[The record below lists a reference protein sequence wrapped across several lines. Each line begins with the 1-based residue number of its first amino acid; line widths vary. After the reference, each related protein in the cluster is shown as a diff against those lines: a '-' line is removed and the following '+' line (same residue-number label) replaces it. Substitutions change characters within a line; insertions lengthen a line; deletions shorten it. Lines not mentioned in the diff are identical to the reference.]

1 MTELSTYKLESL
13 REDPEFVFY
22 RGRRDAPPCSILVV
36 APSSKQPSQKTLS
49 RIEHEYKFRTE
60 LDPAWA
66 AQPLALVRDEGQT
79 VLMLEDPGGELLN
92 RLLAQPLELT
102 FALRIAI
109 GLSAALE
116 GLHERGIIHKDIKPA
131 NAMVDQ
137 TSGAV
142 WLTGFGIASKLPRE
156 CQAPE
161 PPETIAGTLA
171 YMAPEQS
178 GRMNRSIDSRSDLY
192 SLGVTL
198 YEMLTGML
206 PFAATDP
213 IEWVHCHIAREPMPA
228 AERRKEVPNVL
239 SAIVS
244 KLLGKIPEERYQTA
258 AGLEADLRRCL
269 GDWESLGRIAPFPL
283 GEQDASDCLLI
294 PEKLYGRDREI
305 EALLDAFDRVV
316 ARGTPEL
323 VLVSGYSGI
332 GKSSVVNELHKAIV
346 LPRGIFISGKFDQY
360 KRDIPYA
367 TLAQAFETMVRQI
380 LGKGELEVGRWRDAI
395 RDAVGLNGQLVVDL
409 LPALE
414 LIIGKQAPVPELPP
428 WEAQNRFETVFR
440 AFFGVFARKEHP
452 LALFLDDLQWLDAA
466 TLKLLEHLLTHPDV
480 GHLLLIGAYRDNE
493 VSPSH
498 PLMVG
503 LDSIRK
509 SGAIVREIVLA
520 PLSLDDVNRLIAD
533 SLHHE
538 RARTEPLAQLVQQKT
553 AGNPFFAIQFL
564 TALAEERLLEF
575 DRREAAWRWDIDCI
589 RAKRITDNVVDL
601 MVVKLNRVS
610 ETARQALKQLSCL
623 GNRAET
629 AALTMVQGASEEEI
643 HSGLREAV
651 REGFVLSLDGSYRFV
666 HDRVQEAAYS
676 LIPEEMR
683 GEVHLR
689 NGRLLMSMMPADE
702 LAENIFDV
710 ANQLNRGAAL
720 ISDRIEKRRVAEL
733 NLRAGKKAKASTAY
747 AAACTY
753 LSMGMT
759 LLDRE
764 DWEGR
769 YRLAF
774 DLWLLRAECEFL
786 CGNFDEAARLI
797 SELIERATSKTDSAA
812 AYHLR
817 VNFHIIKSEYQ
828 KAVGSALECLR
839 LFGIAIPEHPAW
851 EQVDDE
857 YEKVWR
863 NLGARSIEGLID
875 LPSITDPEIQAAAG
889 VLSSLCEVAFFTDK
903 NLFLL
908 STCHIVNLSL
918 KYGTIGASAHGYA
931 SFGNILGR
939 AFHRYADAYRFGKL
953 GVNLAEKQ
961 GFAAHKARVYMN
973 MAWAAIWTKPVTTA
987 LNFVRAAFSVAVETG
1002 DVIFACYC
1010 CDHTVTDLLA
1020 RGDHLD
1026 EVWRESEKCLDF
1038 VRKTRSRDYLDR
1050 VVSQQQ
1056 FIQTMREPAAFSSAL
1071 GDTHFDPAALEVQL
1085 AGDRATVCWYWIL
1098 ELQTRFL
1105 LGDYQSAIA
1114 TAQKAKPLL
1123 WTATGCIQLLD
1134 YHYYTALAIT
1144 AVIKTAPPD
1153 RQDEWSGTLTAHLE
1167 QLRDWA
1173 ENCAPIFRDKHALV
1187 SAEVARINS
1196 KDVDAMRLYEQ
1207 AIQFARENGF
1217 VHNEGIAN
1225 EVAARF
1231 YLNRGFETIGYI
1243 YLRNARYCYL
1253 RWGARGK
1260 VKRLERLYPAL
1271 GEQAPLGPTAT
1282 IDASIEQ
1289 LDLRTVVKA
1298 LQAVSREIDLG
1309 KLIESLMLI
1318 AVQHAGAERGL
1329 LFLARGKEH
1338 RIEAEATTGQDGVR
1352 VILSQAFVTLPKF
1365 PESILRYVI
1374 RTRES
1379 VLLNDAS
1386 TQSLFSDDEYLR
1398 GKRLRSILCL
1408 PLVRMGE
1415 LIGVLYLENNLT
1427 SRVFTQEQFA
1437 VLELLA
1443 SQAAI
1448 SLKNARLYAEL
1459 QHENSD
1465 RRKADE
1471 ALRASEERWRKLFEN
1486 SSAGIALLTPDG
1498 RCIAANLALQKIL
1511 GYSEEELQQLT
1522 PLELTYEE
1530 DWAGTEARLAELAE
1544 GQRHERRIEKRCVH
1558 KDGRLIWIDLS
1569 TVFVPA
1575 TGSTPALFSAVIVD
1589 ITERK
1594 QAEEELKRIR
1604 RLEGE
1609 MLQASRTEMIGGLTA
1624 SLAHEL
1630 NQPLAAIRSNA
1641 EAARLFLAAQQ
1652 PDLEQVKAAID
1663 DVIQDNAR
1671 AAETIQNVRALFQRD
1686 KVVMSSVDL
1695 REILYDVER
1704 IVRTDAKLKNIHL
1717 RLDLPTSLPT
1727 VIGNR
1732 TQLIEALM
1740 NLLINAFDSICERA
1754 EGVREVKVS
1763 VSEQEVGRV
1772 HIAVRDSGKGIDPE
1786 IVPRLF
1792 DAFFTTK
1799 PKGMGMGLAIVR
1811 SIVENHGGRLWVT
1824 GNPDRGATMEFD
1836 LPAIASPQE
1845 S

>member
-22 RGRRDAPPCSILVV
+22 RGRRDAAPCSILVM
-36 APSSKQPSQKTLS
+36 APSSKQPAPETLR
-49 RIEHEYKFRTE
+49 RIEHEYKLRTE
-60 LDPAWA
+60 LEPAWA
-66 AQPLALVRDEGQT
+66 TQPLALVRYEGQK
-79 VLMLEDPGGELLN
+79 VLVLEDPGGEPLT

-102 FALRIAI
+102 QALRIAI
-109 GLSAALE
+109 GLSAALA

-137 TSGAV
+137 RSGQV
-142 WLTGFGIASKLPRE
+142 WLTGFGIASQLARE

-161 PPETIAGTLA
+161 PPESIAGTLA
-171 YMAPEQS
+171 YMAPEQT
-178 GRMNRSIDSRSDLY
+178 GRMNRSMDSRSDLY

-206 PFAATDP
+206 PFAASEP
-213 IEWVHCHIAREPMPA
+213 VEWVHCHIAREPTPA
-228 AERRKEVPNVL
+228 SERKKEVPNLL

-244 KLLGKIPEERYQTA
+244 KLLAKIPEERYQTA

-269 GDWESLGRIAPFPL
+269 ADWESLGRIAPFVL
-283 GEQDASDCLLI
+283 GEHDASDRLLI

-305 EALLDAFDRVV
+305 EALLEAFDRVV

-332 GKSSVVNELHKAIV
+332 GKSSVVNEVHKSIV

-367 TLAQAFETMVRQI
+367 TLAQGFETLVRQI
-380 LGKGELEVGRWRDAI
+380 LSKGELEVGHWRDAI
-395 RDAVGLNGQLVVDL
+395 RNALGLNGQLVVDL
-409 LPALE
+409 IPTLE
-414 LIIGKQAPVPELPP
+414 LILGKQTPVPEFPP
-428 WEAQNRFETVFR
+428 QEAQNRFQAVFR
-440 AFFGVFARKEHP
+440 AFLGVFARKEHP
-452 LALFLDDLQWLDAA
+452 LVLFLDDLQWLDTA
-466 TLKLLEHLLTHPDV
+466 TLKLIEHLVTHPDV
-480 GHLLLIGAYRDNE
+480 RHLLLIGAYRDNE

-498 PLMVG
+498 PLMMG

-509 SGAIVREIVLA
+509 SEAIVRDIVLA
-520 PLSLDDVNRLIAD
+520 PLSLDDVGRFITD
-533 SLHHE
+533 SLHHQ
-538 RARTEPLAQLVQQKT
+538 RPRTEPLARLVHQKT

-575 DRREAAWRWDIDCI
+575 DRREAAWRWDIDRI
-589 RAKRITDNVVDL
+589 RAKRIADNMVDL
-601 MVVKLNRVS
+601 MVEKLNRIS
-610 ETARQALKQLSCL
+610 ETAREALKQLSCL

-629 AALTMVQGASEEEI
+629 GVLMMVQGASEEEI

-651 REGFVLSLDGSYRFV
+651 REGFVFYLGGSYRFV

-676 LIPEEMR
+676 LIPEETR
-683 GEVHLR
+683 AEVHLR
-689 NGRLLMSMMPADE
+689 IGRLLVSIMPADE
-702 LAENIFDV
+702 LAENIFDIV
-710 ANQLNRGAAL
+710 NQLNRGAVL
-720 ISDRIEKRRVAEL
+720 NSDRNEKQRVAEL
-733 NLRAGKKAKASTAY
+733 NLRAGKKARASTAY
-747 AAACTY
+747 AAACIY
-753 LSMGMT
+753 LSMGMA

-764 DWEGR
+764 DWERR
-769 YRLAF
+769 YQLAF

-786 CGNFDEAARLI
+786 CGNFEEAARLI
-797 SELIERATSKTDSAA
+797 SELIKRATSKTDIAA
-812 AYHLR
+812 AYRLR
-817 VNFHIIKSEYQ
+817 INFHIIKSEYRE
-828 KAVGSALECLR
+828 AVGNALKCLR
-839 LFGIAIPEHPAW
+839 LFGIEIPEQPTW
-851 EQVDDE
+851 EQVHDE
-857 YEKVWR
+857 YEEVWR
-863 NLGARSIEGLID
+863 NLGALSIESLID
-875 LPSITDPEIQAAAG
+875 LPSMTDPEIQAATG
-889 VLSSLCEVAFFTDK
+889 VLSSLYEVAFFTDK

-908 STCHIVNLSL
+908 STCQIVNLSL
-918 KYGTIGASAHGYA
+918 KWGTIGASAHGFA

-953 GVNLAEKQ
+953 GVDLAEKH

-973 MAWAAIWTKPVTTA
+973 MAWAAIWTQPVTTA
-987 LNFVRAAFSVAVETG
+987 LDFVRAAFSAAVETG
-1002 DVIFACYC
+1002 DVVFACYC
-1010 CDHTVTDLLA
+1010 CDHTLTDLLA
-1020 RGDHLD
+1020 RGDYLN

-1038 VRKTRSRDYLDR
+1038 VGKAKSRDYLDR
-1050 VVSQQQ
+1050 VVSQRQ
-1056 FIQTMREPAAFSSAL
+1056 FIQTMREPTAFFSAL
-1071 GDTHFDPAALEVQL
+1071 GETDLDQADFETQL
-1085 AGDRATVCWYWIL
+1085 TGDRATVCWHWIL
-1098 ELQTRFL
+1098 KLQTRFL
-1105 LGDYQSAIA
+1105 LGDYESAIVA
-1114 TAQKAKPLL
+1114 AQKAKPLL
-1123 WTATGCIQLLD
+1123 WAATGCIQLLD
-1134 YHYYTALAIT
+1134 YHYYTALAMA
-1144 AVIKTAPPD
+1144 AVIETAPPD
-1153 RQDEWSGTLTAHLE
+1153 RQEEWKGALTTHVE
-1167 QLRDWA
+1167 QLRNWA

-1196 KDVDAMRLYEQ
+1196 RDLDAMHLYEQ
-1207 AIQFARENGF
+1207 AIWFARENGF

-1231 YLNRGFETIGYI
+1231 YLNRGFQTIGHI

-1253 RWGARGK
+1253 LWGAHGK
-1260 VKRLERLYPAL
+1260 VRQLERLYPSL
-1271 GEQAPLGPTAT
+1271 EEQAPLGSTVT

-1298 LQAVSREIDLG
+1298 LQAVSHEIDLG
-1309 KLIESLMLI
+1309 KLIEALMVI
-1318 AVQHAGAERGL
+1318 AVQNAGAERGL
-1329 LFLARGKEH
+1329 LFLACENEH
-1338 RIEAEATTGQDGVR
+1338 SIEAEATTGQDGIR
-1352 VILSQAFVTLPKF
+1352 VILRQAFVTLPKF

-1379 VLLNDAS
+1379 VLLNDGS
-1386 TQSLFSDDEYLR
+1386 TEDPFSNDEYLR
-1398 GKRLRSILCL
+1398 GKPPRFILCL
-1408 PLVRMGE
+1408 PLVKMGD

-1427 SRVFTQEQFA
+1427 SRLFTQEQFA

-1448 SLKNARLYAEL
+1448 SLKNARLYAGL
-1459 QHENSD
+1459 QRENSD
-1465 RRKADE
+1465 RRKAEE

-1498 RCIAANLALQKIL
+1498 RFIAANLALQKIL

-1522 PLELTYEE
+1522 PLDLTYEE
-1530 DWAGTEARLAELAE
+1530 DCASTRLTECAEAR
-1544 GQRHERRIEKRCVH
+1544 RRERRIEKRCVR

-1575 TGSTPALFSAVIVD
+1575 GGSTPALFSAVIVD

-1609 MLQASRTEMIGGLTA
+1609 RLQASRTEMMGGLTA

-1630 NQPLAAIRSNA
+1630 NQPLAAIQSNA
-1641 EAARLFLAAQQ
+1641 EAARLFLAAQK

-1663 DVIQDNAR
+1663 DVIQDNSR
-1671 AAETIQNVRALFQRD
+1671 AAETIRNIRALFQRD
-1686 KVVMSSVDL
+1686 KVEMSPVDL
-1695 REILYDVER
+1695 REIMYDVER
-1704 IVRTDAKLKNIHL
+1704 IVRTDAKLKNINV
-1717 RLDLPTSLPT
+1717 RLNLPTSLPS

-1740 NLLINAFDSICERA
+1740 NLLMNAFDSICESV
-1754 EGVREVKVS
+1754 EGAREVKVS
-1763 VSEQEVGRV
+1763 ASEQEVGRV
-1772 HIAVRDSGKGIDPE
+1772 HIEVRDSGKGIESE

-1799 PKGMGMGLAIVR
+1799 PRGMGMGLAIVR
-1811 SIVENHGGRLWVT
+1811 SIVENHGGRLWAT
-1824 GNPDRGATMEFD
+1824 RNPDRGATLGFD
-1836 LPAIASPQE
+1836 LPVIVSAL
-1845 S
+1845 